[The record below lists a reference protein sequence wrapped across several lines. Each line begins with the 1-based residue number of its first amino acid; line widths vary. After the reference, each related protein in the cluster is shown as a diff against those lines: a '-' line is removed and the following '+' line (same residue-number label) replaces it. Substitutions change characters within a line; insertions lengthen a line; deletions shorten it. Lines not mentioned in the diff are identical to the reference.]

1 MRLPHTVDDRRL
13 SRIARRAMIEF
24 SAQINDP
31 HCASSLVQAAV
42 ARTLFPGCDNDNA
55 APSSETFDDG
65 GGNWL

>member
-1 MRLPHTVDDRRL
+1 
-13 SRIARRAMIEF
+13 MIEF

-31 HCASSLVQAAV
+31 HCAPSLVQAAV

-65 GGNWL
+65 GLQLVVALRDYDEATRVPK